1 MSDLPPD
8 AVQVD
13 PDPNTPDP
21 PQDDPPAAE
30 LDPEPQSLTGD
41 GQQRVTVLAHTGC
54 AGLSAGQ
61 RATIPRTSEVEFLL
75 ADGRL
80 IDVG

>member
-1 MSDLPPD
+1 MTDLL
-8 AVQVD
+8 A
-13 PDPNTPDP
+13 
-21 PQDDPPAAE
+21 DDGEPEPEPEPVAEEPAAE
-30 LDPEPQSLTGD
+30 PEPEPQALTGD
-41 GQQRVTVLAHTGC
+41 GQERVTVLAHTGC

>member
-1 MSDLPPD
+1 MTDVSE
-8 AVQVD
+8 VD
-13 PDPNTPDP
+13 PEPEPDP
-21 PQDDPPAAE
+21 VAEEPASE
-30 LDPEPQSLTGD
+30 TEPDPEPQSLTGD
-41 GQQRVTVLAHTGC
+41 GQERVTVLAHTGC

>member
-1 MSDLPPD
+1 MTDVSE
-8 AVQVD
+8 VD
-13 PDPNTPDP
+13 PEPEPEP
-21 PQDDPPAAE
+21 VAE
-30 LDPEPQSLTGD
+30 EPLSEPEPQSLTGD
-41 GQQRVTVLAHTGC
+41 GQERVTVLAHTGC

-61 RATIPRTSEVEFLL
+61 RATILRTSEVEFLL

>member
-1 MSDLPPD
+1 MPDDLED
-8 AVQVD
+8 EV
-13 PDPNTPDP
+13 PDPEPEPVADEP
-21 PQDDPPAAE
+21 VPE
-30 LDPEPQSLTGD
+30 PEPQSLTGD
-41 GQQRVTVLAHTGC
+41 GQERVTVLAHTGC

>member
-1 MSDLPPD
+1 MPDDLED
-8 AVQVD
+8 EV
-13 PDPNTPDP
+13 PDPEPEP
-21 PQDDPPAAE
+21 VADDPPAAE
-30 LDPEPQSLTGD
+30 PDPEPQSLTGD

-61 RATIPRTSEVEFLL
+61 RATIARTSEVEFLL

>member
-1 MSDLPPD
+1 MTDVSE
-8 AVQVD
+8 VD
-13 PDPNTPDP
+13 PEPEPEPVAEEPAPDP
-21 PQDDPPAAE
+21 EPIE
-30 LDPEPQSLTGD
+30 GPQSLTGD
-41 GQQRVTVLAHTGC
+41 GQERVTVLAHTGC